1 MGVGDV
7 LIACSRDKDDPYL
20 RELSAFA
27 MNFWRGDAAA
37 NARMEEALLALTNDD
52 GAGEDKLTELSED
65 QEESPTAD
73 LLSSLTGGGGGT
85 EAVSN
90 IPGLQIRFNAAVALA
105 RMGSKKARLDILK
118 DMLDEN
124 YLRQNLVLRPR
135 KGGADRPNEE
145 VIGQS
150 LLNAL
155 KATAELHRER
165 PDMDLSS
172 LAPAVDAL
180 AGSSNPD
187 VRAEAEKTKLALK

>member
-1 MGVGDV
+1 MGVDDV

-27 MNFWRGDAAA
+27 MNFWRGDAATS
-37 NARMEEALLALTNDD
+37 ARMEEALLVLTHDD
-52 GAGEDKLTELSED
+52 GAGEDKLTDLSED

-73 LLSSLTGGGGGT
+73 ALSVLTGGGNGT
-85 EAVSN
+85 VAISKV
-90 IPGLQIRFNAAVALA
+90 PGLQIRFNAAVALA
-105 RMGSKKARLDILK
+105 RMGSKGARLDILK

-124 YLRQNLVLRPR
+124 YLRDNLVLRPR

-155 KATAELHRER
+155 KAVTELHRQR
-165 PDMDLSS
+165 PDMDLSG
-172 LAPAVDAL
+172 LTPAVDAL

-187 VRAEAEKTKLALK
+187 VRTEAERTKLSLK